1 MLKRTFFIF
10 WVVGFVVVVGFI
22 VVVDYLI
29 VTYFLHIILN
39 WVLTKSFVMYFFFR
53 CTQMKE
59 FTEK

>member
-22 VVVDYLI
+22 EVVDYLI

-39 WVLTKSFVMYFFFR
+39 WVLTKSFVMYFFLGVPR
-53 CTQMKE
+53 
-59 FTEK
+59 